1 MNVLQTLL
9 DTHDWGDYTAMIN
22 DLKAWER
29 WPLFMEAFHAL
40 DRSVL
45 YQSPI
50 HGEGHIE
57 RTMLFGALTA
67 RDERLSAADAGL
79 LFDACAYHDV
89 GRRDDSL
96 DDDHGRRSALRLGEI
111 TGRAGDELHMLMG
124 AVEAHSRDDADMTA
138 VVQSYHPQDYLR
150 ARRLA
155 EMLKD
160 CDGLDRVRIHAALD
174 PSYLRRPGSRWYVH
188 FSEYL
193 FSLYG
198 KPKSRF

>member
-111 TGRAGDELHMLMG
+111 TGRTGDELHMFQITIVLGSYPQGWLEG
-124 AVEAHSRDDADMTA
+124 AFSALAGQ
-138 VVQSYHPQDYLR
+138 VQGALP
-150 ARRLA
+150 
-155 EMLKD
+155 
-160 CDGLDRVRIHAALD
+160 DGLFASLLVDGVIAGVGGVLSFVPLVLIMPMRIWARSFAV
-174 PSYLRRPGSRWYVH
+174 P
-188 FSEYL
+188 
-193 FSLYG
+193 
-198 KPKSRF
+198 KPPEAPTP